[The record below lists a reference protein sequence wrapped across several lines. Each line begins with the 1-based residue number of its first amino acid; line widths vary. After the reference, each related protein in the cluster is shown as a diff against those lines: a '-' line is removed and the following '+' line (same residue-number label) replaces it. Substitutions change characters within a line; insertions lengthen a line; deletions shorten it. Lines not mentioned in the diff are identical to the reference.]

1 MALAGMGIALI
12 ELRRFD
18 EAVAV
23 ARRAARQNQ
32 AYATT
37 YRCLASA
44 LAHLGREAEV
54 QEVVSH
60 LLEIDPNFRISEWV
74 KRGAQWHKHNKSM
87 IEGIRKAGLP
97 E

>member
-1 MALAGMGIALI
+1 MTLAGMGIAFI

-23 ARRAARQNQ
+23 ARKAARQNQ
-32 AYATT
+32 TYAATF
-37 YRCLASA
+37 RCLASA
-44 LAHLGREAEV
+44 LAHLGHEAEA
-54 QEVVSH
+54 QKAVSRM
-60 LLEIDPNFRISEWV
+60 LELEPNFRISEWV
-74 KRGAQWHKHNKSM
+74 KRGAQWHKHNKLV